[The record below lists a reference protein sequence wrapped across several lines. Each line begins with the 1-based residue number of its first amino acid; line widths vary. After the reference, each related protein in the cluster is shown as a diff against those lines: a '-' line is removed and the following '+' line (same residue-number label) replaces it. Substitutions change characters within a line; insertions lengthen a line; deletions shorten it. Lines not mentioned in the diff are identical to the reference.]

1 MCSDC
6 LITNSAGGNINNFEK
21 ILIMGSEYAKLF
33 SFDEQVSDIIIDKDG
48 SLTSKKQLTFVTGF
62 QPHF

>member
-1 MCSDC
+1 
-6 LITNSAGGNINNFEK
+6 
-21 ILIMGSEYAKLF
+21 MGSEYAKLF